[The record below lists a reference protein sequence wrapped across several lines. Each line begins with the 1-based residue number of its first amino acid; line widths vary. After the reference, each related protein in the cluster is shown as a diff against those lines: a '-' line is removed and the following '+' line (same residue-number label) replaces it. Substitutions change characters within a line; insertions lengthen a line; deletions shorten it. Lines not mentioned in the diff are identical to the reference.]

1 MQCATVQNAK
11 SIALSCKVDCIERA
25 VYCTISSLQ
34 STLHC
39 RAVDFAFCNVAHC
52 TFAFSALSPSVQ
64 FRSSAIQNCSSAMQ
78 TSIAKHRSVRFFG
91 PVLRFVML
99 FNTRD
104 GIQAA
109 HSTRN
114 FNANILH
121 QNQHNPSRLSK
132 WFSGCKVLKPNNFQR
147 AFLTIIWRRAMVKY
161 Y

>member
-1 MQCATVQNAK
+1 MAKQQLRAEKLHPPIFQLLWVEQC
-11 SIALSCKVDCIERA
+11 IALYLLCNPLYTAE
-25 VYCTISSLQ
+25 Q
-34 STLHC
+34 WTLHF
-39 RAVDFAFCNVAHC
+39 VLLHFCLQCN
-52 TFAFSALSPSVQ
+52 SDSVQ
-64 FRSSAIQNCSSAMQ
+64 FRIAASQCKISPMQ
-78 TSIAKHRSVRFFG
+78 TFIAKHRSVRFFG

-132 WFSGCKVLKPNNFQR
+132 WFSGCKMLKPNNFQR